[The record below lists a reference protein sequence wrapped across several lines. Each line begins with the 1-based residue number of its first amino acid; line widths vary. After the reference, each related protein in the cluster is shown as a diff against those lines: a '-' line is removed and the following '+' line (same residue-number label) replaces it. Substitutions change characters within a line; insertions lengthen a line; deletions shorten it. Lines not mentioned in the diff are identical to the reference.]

1 VGVRRAA
8 SKYYESMYRPTGFDA
23 IAPQAAGIHA
33 SVVQGIGRRIVRGE
47 LAAGDILPEQGE
59 LSRMLGVSRT
69 VVREAT
75 KVLAAKGL
83 VESRSKRGTVVLP
96 RSAWRLLD
104 PDVLAWQTEAGL
116 DPDFLRGMFEVRR
129 IIEPAVAR
137 LAAERATPDELAAT
151 QAAFEAMA
159 GAHDQAA
166 YLDADIRYHAL
177 LVAATHNDHLV
188 QLVAAFGP
196 ALQTGLRVATRH
208 GWEWPDFLEYS
219 IGPHREVFEAVVAHD
234 ADGAG
239 QAMERL
245 VIQSQLSLD
254 HPSGPD
260 APPTRPFTR
269 A

>member
-1 VGVRRAA
+1 
-8 SKYYESMYRPTGFDA
+8 MYRSTGFEA
-23 IAPQAAGIHA
+23 IAPQPAGIHA
-33 SVVQGIGRRIVRGE
+33 GVVQGIGRRIVRGE
-47 LAAGDILPEQGE
+47 LAAGEILPEQGE

-69 VVREAT
+69 VIREAT

-96 RSAWRLLD
+96 RSEWRLLD
-104 PDVLAWQTEAGL
+104 PDVLAWLSEAGL
-116 DPDFLRGMFEVRR
+116 DPEFLRGMFEVRR

-137 LAAERATPDELAAT
+137 LAAERATPEELAAI
-151 QAAFEAMA
+151 QVPFEAMA
-159 GAHDQAA
+159 GAHDEAT

-219 IGPHREVFEAVVAHD
+219 IGPHREVLDAVDDHD
-234 ADGAG
+234 ADRAGA
-239 QAMERL
+239 AMDRL
-245 VIQSQLSLD
+245 VTQSMVSLD
-254 HPSGPD
+254 YPAGPGNAPS
-260 APPTRPFTR
+260 RPLAVR
-269 A
+269 DPGLDRR